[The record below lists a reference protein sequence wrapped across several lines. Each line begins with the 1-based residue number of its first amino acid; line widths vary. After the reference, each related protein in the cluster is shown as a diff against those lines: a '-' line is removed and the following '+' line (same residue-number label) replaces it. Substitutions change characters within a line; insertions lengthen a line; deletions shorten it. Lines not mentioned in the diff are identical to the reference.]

1 MTHEQYLEKRNVL
14 FAEAQALLDEGRLD
28 EAKAK
33 EQEIK
38 DLDAKY
44 DEIATAR
51 ANMQALN
58 ANPVVK
64 PLENLGMNVAGG
76 TSLGG
81 VATNDNTVDEKEVYK
96 VAFAKAMM
104 GQRLTAEERAVLDK
118 VNDDFRRTNE
128 AVMQTTSGTSGAALL
143 IPETI
148 RDGIWREMGEL
159 HPILADLQ
167 MTFVPGDFTII
178 KENEDSLATDAA
190 AYDEADEVGDNDTV
204 SFAEI
209 NLSGCELAKA
219 VTVSWKAKKMT
230 IDAFLTYITT
240 KIAEKMGNA
249 LAKWVVSG
257 QGKPGGGATFK
268 AEAYGIRT
276 RILAEAN
283 TPQVI
288 TYDDTTNP
296 TGPTGP
302 TDPIDYTKLTA
313 AMAKIKSGY
322 LSGAVIYAK
331 NDVIWNKLANI
342 VDGIDRPMFVPDP
355 TSGGV
360 GRLFGLVVKEEDAIP
375 AGEIL
380 IGNVAKGYVMNANE
394 NISLYQEDHVKARKT
409 DYMGYAIVDGDVL
422 TTKAFVLIKEA
433 GAASV
438 PVNER
443 AV

>member
-1 MTHEQYLEKRNVL
+1 MTYEQYLEKRNAL
-14 FAEAQALLDEGRLD
+14 LAEAQALLDEGKLD

-44 DEIATAR
+44 DEIAKAR

-58 ANPVVK
+58 ASPVVK
-64 PLENLGMNVAGG
+64 PLENLGTNVAGG

-81 VATNDNTVDEKEVYK
+81 VTSDHNAVDEKEVYK
-96 VAFAKAMM
+96 TAFAKAML

-128 AVMQTTSGTSGAALL
+128 AVMQTTSEAALL

-190 AYDEADEVGDNDTV
+190 AYDEADEVGDEDEV

-209 NLSGCELAKA
+209 NLTGCELAKA

-257 QGKPGGGATFK
+257 RGKPGAGDTFK
-268 AEAYGIRT
+268 AEAYGIKT
-276 RILAEAN
+276 RIEAETD

-288 TYDDTTNP
+288 TYDDTT
-296 TGPTGP
+296 
-302 TDPIDYTKLTA
+302 DPLDYTKLTA

-342 VDGIDRPMFVPDP
+342 VDGIERPMFVPDP

-360 GRLFGLVVKEEDAIP
+360 GRLFGLVVKEEDAVGD
-375 AGEIL
+375 GEIL
-380 IGNVAKGYVMNANE
+380 IGNVKKGYVMNANE

-433 GAASV
+433 EAAG
-438 PVNER
+438 
-443 AV
+443 

>member
-1 MTHEQYLEKRNVL
+1 MTYEQYLEKRNAL
-14 FAEAQALLDEGRLD
+14 FNEAQALLDEGKLD

-44 DEIATAR
+44 DEIAKAR

-58 ANPVVK
+58 ASPVVK
-64 PLENLGMNVAGG
+64 PLENLGANVAGG
-76 TSLGG
+76 TSLGS
-81 VATNDNTVDEKEVYK
+81 VASDHNVVDEKEVYK
-96 VAFAKAMM
+96 TAFAKAMM

-128 AVMQTTSGTSGAALL
+128 AVMQTTSEAALL
-143 IPETI
+143 IPETV
-148 RDGIWREMGEL
+148 REGIWREMGEL
-159 HPILADLQ
+159 HPILADLE

-178 KENEDSLATDAA
+178 KEKDDSLATDATG
-190 AYDEADEVGDNDTV
+190 YDEADEVGDEDEV

-257 QGKPGGGATFK
+257 RGKPGVGDTFK
-268 AEAYGIRT
+268 AEAYGIKT
-276 RILAEAN
+276 RIEAETD

-288 TYDDTTNP
+288 TYDDT
-296 TGPTGP
+296 
-302 TDPIDYTKLTA
+302 DPIDYTKMTA
-313 AMAKIKSGY
+313 AMAKMKSGY
-322 LSGAVIYAK
+322 YKGAAIYAT
-331 NDVIWNKLANI
+331 NDMIWNKLANI
-342 VDGIDRPMFVPDP
+342 VDKEGRPMFVPDV

-360 GRLFGLVVKEEDAIP
+360 GRFFGLPVKEEDAVP
-375 AGEIL
+375 VGEIL

-394 NISLYQEDHVKARKT
+394 NISMYQEDHVKIRKT

-422 TTKAFVLIKEA
+422 TTKAFVLLKPA
-433 GAASV
+433 G
-438 PVNER
+438 
-443 AV
+443 

>member
-1 MTHEQYLEKRNVL
+1 MTHEQYLEKRNAL
-14 FAEAQALLDEGRLD
+14 FAEAQALLDEGKLD

-44 DEIATAR
+44 DEIAKAR
-51 ANMQALN
+51 ANMQALS
-58 ANPVVK
+58 ASPVLK
-64 PLENLGMNVAGG
+64 PLEGLGTNMTGG

-81 VATNDNTVDEKEVYK
+81 VTSDHNAVDEKEVYK
-96 VAFAKAMM
+96 TAFAKAML
-104 GQRLTAEERAVLDK
+104 GQRLTAEERAILDK
-118 VNDDFRRTNE
+118 VNDDFRRTNG
-128 AVMQTTSGTSGAALL
+128 AVMQTTSEAALL

-178 KENEDSLATDAA
+178 KEKDDSLETDAA
-190 AYDEADEVGDNDTV
+190 AYDEDDVVGDDDTV

-257 QGKPGGGATFK
+257 RGKPGVGDTFK

-276 RILAEAN
+276 RILAEDN
-283 TPQVI
+283 TPQVL
-288 TYDDTTNP
+288 TYSDDD
-296 TGPTGP
+296 
-302 TDPIDYTKLTA
+302 DPIDYTKMTA
-313 AMAKIKSGY
+313 AMAKMKSGY
-322 LSGAVIYAK
+322 YKGAVIYAT
-331 NDVIWNKLANI
+331 NDMIWNKLANI
-342 VDGIDRPMFVPDP
+342 VDKEGRPMFVPDV

-360 GRLFGLVVKEEDAIP
+360 GRFFGLPVKEEDAIP

-394 NISLYQEDHVKARKT
+394 NISMYQEDHVKARKT

-422 TTKAFVLIKEA
+422 TTKAFVLLKPA
-433 GAASV
+433 G
-438 PVNER
+438 
-443 AV
+443 

>member
-1 MTHEQYLEKRNVL
+1 MTYKQYLEKRNAL
-14 FAEAQALLDEGRLD
+14 LAEAQALLDEGKLD

-44 DEIATAR
+44 DEIAKAR

-64 PLENLGMNVAGG
+64 PLENLGTNVAGG

-81 VATNDNTVDEKEVYK
+81 VATNHNVTDEKEVYR
-96 VAFAKAMM
+96 VAFAKAML
-104 GQRLTAEERAVLDK
+104 GQRLTTEEQAVLDK
-118 VNDDFRRTNE
+118 VNEEFRRTN
-128 AVMQTTSGTSGAALL
+128 AATQTTSEAALL

-178 KENEDSLATDAA
+178 KENEDSLASDATG
-190 AYDEADEVGDNDTV
+190 YDEEDEVGDDDEV
-204 SFAEI
+204 SFGEI

-257 QGKPGGGATFK
+257 RGKPGAGDTFK

-276 RILAEAN
+276 RILAETD
-283 TPQVI
+283 TPQAL
-288 TYDDTTNP
+288 TYSDD
-296 TGPTGP
+296 
-302 TDPIDYTKLTA
+302 DPIDYTKMTA

-342 VDGIDRPMFVPDP
+342 VDGIERPMFVPDP

-375 AGEIL
+375 DGEIL

-394 NISLYQEDHVKARKT
+394 NISMYQEDHVKARKT

-433 GAASV
+433 EAAG
-438 PVNER
+438 
-443 AV
+443 

>member
-1 MTHEQYLEKRNVL
+1 MTHEQYLEKRNAL
-14 FAEAQALLDEGRLD
+14 FAEAQALLDEGKLD

-58 ANPVVK
+58 DNPVVK
-64 PLENLGMNVAGG
+64 PLENLGTNVVGG

-96 VAFAKAMM
+96 TAFAKAMM
-104 GQRLTAEERAVLDK
+104 GQRLTAEERTVLDK
-118 VNDDFRRTNE
+118 VNDDFRRTNQ
-128 AVMQTTSGTSGAALL
+128 AAMQTTSEAALL

-178 KENEDSLATDAA
+178 KEKDDSLETDAA
-190 AYDEADEVGDNDTV
+190 AYDEDDVVGDDDTV
-204 SFAEI
+204 SLAEI

-257 QGKPGGGATFK
+257 RGKPGVGDTFK

-276 RILAEAN
+276 RILAEDN
-283 TPQVI
+283 TPQVL
-288 TYDDTTNP
+288 TYSDD
-296 TGPTGP
+296 
-302 TDPIDYTKLTA
+302 DPIDYTKMTA
-313 AMAKIKSGY
+313 AMAKMKSGY
-322 LSGAVIYAK
+322 YKGAAIYAT
-331 NDVIWNKLANI
+331 NDMIWNKLANI
-342 VDGIDRPMFVPDP
+342 VDKEGRPMFVPDV

-360 GRLFGLVVKEEDAIP
+360 GRFFGLPVKEEDAIP

-394 NISLYQEDHVKARKT
+394 NISMYQEDHVKARKT

-422 TTKAFVLIKEA
+422 TTKAFVLIQEEE
-433 GAASV
+433 G
-438 PVNER
+438 
-443 AV
+443 

>member
-1 MTHEQYLEKRNVL
+1 VKHEEYLEKRNAL
-14 FAEAQALLDEGRLD
+14 FAEAQALLDEGKLD

-44 DEIATAR
+44 DEIAKAR

-58 ANPVVK
+58 ASPVVK
-64 PLENLGMNVAGG
+64 PLENLGANVAGG

-81 VATNDNTVDEKEVYK
+81 VATNHNVTDEKEVYR
-96 VAFAKAMM
+96 VAFAKAML
-104 GQRLTAEERAVLDK
+104 GQRLTTEEQVVLDK
-118 VNDDFRRTNE
+118 VNEEFRRTNV
-128 AVMQTTSGTSGAALL
+128 AMQTTSEAALL
-143 IPETI
+143 IPETV
-148 RDGIWREMGEL
+148 REGIWREMGEL
-159 HPILADLQ
+159 HPIIADLKDA

-178 KENEDSLATDAA
+178 KENEDSLASDAA
-190 AYDEADEVGDNDTV
+190 AYDEDDEVGDDDTV
-204 SFAEI
+204 SFGEI
-209 NLSGCELAKA
+209 NLTGCELAKA

-230 IDAFLTYITT
+230 VDAFLAYITT

-257 QGKPGGGATFK
+257 KGKPGTSDTFK

-276 RILAEAN
+276 RILAETD
-283 TPQVI
+283 TPQVL
-288 TYDDTTNP
+288 TYSDN
-296 TGPTGP
+296 
-302 TDPIDYTKLTA
+302 DPINYTKMTA
-313 AMAKIKSGY
+313 AMAKMKSGY
-322 LSGAVIYAK
+322 YKGAVIYAT
-331 NDVIWNKLANI
+331 NDMIWNKLANI
-342 VDGIDRPMFVPDP
+342 VDKEGRPMFVPDV

-360 GRLFGLVVKEEDAIP
+360 GRFFGLPVKEEDAIP

-394 NISLYQEDHVKARKT
+394 NISMYQEDHVKARKT

-433 GAASV
+433 EAAG
-438 PVNER
+438 
-443 AV
+443 